1 MKKITLFA
9 ALILFSFA
17 ATAQLGPFLYEV
29 EANWIAECEAE
40 TPLATED
47 FEGAS
52 TTGGTFCG
60 DILSSTSSNCFPVG
74 ELEDGF
80 TITASEGGSGNSTF
94 YGPPGQVGANQDVPV
109 VGVGGGQG
117 AFTIVT
123 FTQPVTRVA
132 IDIFGVS
139 SSPGDGII
147 RVFDTNDVLL
157 ETFDIDV
164 TIGEFNFFGI
174 HSSDLVGKIELE
186 DPDDGEGLIFGNLR
200 FGTCRVNDD
209 PNTAIAL
216 TLGDVFED
224 NITLGNNNFASDSQ
238 LVDPSIPA
246 PGCAS
251 YAGGDVWFSA
261 VVPES
266 GSITVETQFFEGSA
280 LADSGMAIY
289 TEDLSMVLDCDDDDG
304 EGLFSLITLTDRTPG
319 EVIFIRVWEFG
330 GNSFGDFNVSAYDF
344 SPPPNDL
351 IENAIDV
358 DELGFPYTDS
368 DINFEDA
375 TEDIVN
381 DPNCMVA
388 LNSVVWYK
396 LTTTGEGTITA
407 SFIDPIP
414 GTDSLVIF
422 FSADNENATNDDLSF
437 VNSGTNVCA
446 NNENNDIFI
455 EAEANQT
462 YYILVNSLVT
472 STVIID
478 SDALLSTEENT
489 IDGFSFY
496 PNPVKDVLNINANQM
511 IDQITLYNITGQKVL
526 DQKISLTNTQLSVGD
541 LPSGMYLMTV
551 VSGTTTS
558 TYKVMK
564 E

>member
-1 MKKITLFA
+1 MKKITLFT
-9 ALILFSFA
+9 ALILFSFG
-17 ATAQLGPFLYEV
+17 ATAQLGPFLYFGE
-29 EANWIAECEAE
+29 ENWIAVCEAE
-40 TPLATED
+40 TPLTTED

-52 TTGGTFCG
+52 ATGGAFCG

-109 VGVGGGQG
+109 VGVGGGQE

-132 IDIFGVS
+132 IDIFGIS

-174 HSSDLVGKIELE
+174 HSSDLIGKIELE

-200 FGTCRVNDD
+200 FGQCRVNDD
-209 PNTAIAL
+209 PDTALAL
-216 TLGDVFED
+216 TVGDVYED
-224 NITLGNNNFASDSQ
+224 NTTLGNNNFASDSQ

-246 PGCAS
+246 PGCANYS
-251 YAGGDVWFSA
+251 GGDVWFSA

-304 EGLFSLITLTDRTPG
+304 EGLFSLITLTDRVPG
-319 EVIFIRVWEFG
+319 ENLLVRVWEFG

-351 IENAIDV
+351 IQNAIDV
-358 DELGFPYTDS
+358 DQLGFPYTDS
-368 DINFEDA
+368 DINMEDA
-375 TEDIVN
+375 TGETLTNTNGCDIPDN
-381 DPNCMVA
+381 WNT
-388 LNSVVWYK
+388 VWYK
-396 LTTTGEGTITA
+396 FTAFADGPVTASLTTSDSSSGVYFFTA
-407 SFIDPIP
+407 
-414 GTDSLVIF
+414 
-422 FSADNENATNDDLSF
+422 ADENANEDQLTFD
-437 VNSGTNVCA
+437 NSG
-446 NNENNDIFI
+446 NNDCLFNTEDTIQ
-455 EAEANQT
+455 AVANQT
-462 YYILVNSLVT
+462 YYLQVLSSTLATVT
-472 STVIID
+472 IESDTV
-478 SDALLSTEENT
+478 LSTEENT

-496 PNPVKDVLNINANQM
+496 PNPVENVLNVQASQS

-526 DQKISLTNTQLSVGD
+526 DQKISLTTTQLSVGD

-551 VSGTTTS
+551 ASGTTTS
-558 TYKVMK
+558 THKVMK
-564 E
+564 K